1 MVQVI
6 VVSSPFA
13 PLPAILYTQPLVKDL
28 MARLDIEVSD
38 FTASESRT
46 LFPDPRSSED
56 HQTLGTVRVFRTI
69 QELEELREPWNL
81 WCDDPAADM
90 DFYLA
95 SARNRSD
102 FVRPHVMVA
111 YRNGHP
117 DCMLVGRLERSCL
130 KLKVGYTILFQPTAK
145 QLFFLQGGVL
155 GNPSPENCRLLVQE
169 LKRHLENREAEVIE
183 LTRLTKDSE
192 LYRSALLQFRFF
204 SRGHFS
210 PLHEHRWL
218 ELPGTFKEFFQG
230 LSRKNRHELRRHE
243 RKLSDDFAGKTHI
256 HCYRH
261 EGEVNEL
268 AEEVEKISA
277 KTYQRALGVGF
288 QLDTEIL
295 ESLRMTARK
304 GGLRACVL
312 YVDETPCSFFIGKQ
326 YKDKFHGFFMGFD
339 PKFGKYSPGL
349 LVLLHSIEECFDPNM
364 RATEIDLG
372 WGDRQYKRIVCNHS
386 RQDGPVYLYAPSW
399 SGLWLN
405 LLRSTTCLLDHSA
418 KRLLAKSGF
427 LQKLKK
433 EWQENRRSSG
443 LKRNSF

>member
-1 MVQVI
+1 
-6 VVSSPFA
+6 
-13 PLPAILYTQPLVKDL
+13 
-28 MARLDIEVSD
+28 MASLKIEVSD
-38 FTASESRT
+38 AKVSEQQTFFS
-46 LFPDPRSSED
+46 DPGSSTD
-56 HQTLGTVRVFRTI
+56 QATLGTVRVFRTI
-69 QELEELREPWNL
+69 QELERLRETWDL

-111 YRNGHP
+111 YRNGRP

-155 GNPSPENCRLLVQE
+155 GNPCAENCRLLVRE
-169 LKRHLENREAEVIE
+169 LKRNLQNREADVIE
-183 LTRLTKDSE
+183 LTRLTKASE

-218 ELPGTFKEFFQG
+218 ELPGTFKEFFRG

-243 RKLSDDFAGKTHI
+243 KKLSDDFAGRTHI

-261 EGEVNEL
+261 EKDVNEL
-268 AEEVEKISA
+268 AQEVEKISA

-295 ESLRMTARK
+295 ESLRITARK
-304 GGLRACVL
+304 GGLRGCVL
-312 YVDETPCSFFIGKQ
+312 SVDENPCSFFIGKQ

-349 LVLLHSIEECFDPNM
+349 LVLMHSIEECFDPNM
-364 RATEIDLG
+364 RATEFDLG

-386 RQDGPVYLYAPSW
+386 RQDGPLYLYALSW
-399 SGLWLN
+399 PGLRLN
-405 LLRSTTCLLDHSA
+405 LLRSTTCLLDRTA
-418 KRLLAKSGF
+418 KKLLARSGF
-427 LQKLKK
+427 LQKIKK
-433 EWQENRRSSG
+433 AWQDRLRRSG
-443 LKRNSF
+443 LKRNSSR